1 MIAEALNWG
10 REEFSEAEKYR
21 ELKQKFE
28 QAKSDEDVA
37 KQIAEAKKK
46 MEEATIDASEMAA
59 IKAVERTEVD
69 PRQQA
74 LYDAVYVVAAAD
86 KSISADERGKLS
98 IGLLGMLGESFDETA
113 INQGLETARVLYDE
127 KGLKGTT
134 ANIAERITEAGDR
147 NALLTIAS
155 TVAWLGGGV
164 GTKEGLALQALAASF
179 SIPIGELHKIMAAAA
194 RIAKLA

>member
-21 ELKQKFE
+21 EMKEKFD
-28 QAKSDEDVA
+28 QATSDEDVA
-37 KQIAEAKKK
+37 KRMAEAKKA
-46 MEEATIDASEMAA
+46 MADESMDLSEMAA
-59 IKAVERTEVD
+59 VTAVQRTEVD
-69 PRQQA
+69 PRKQA

-86 KSISADERGKLS
+86 KSISADERAKLS

-134 ANIAERITEAGDR
+134 ADIASRITAEGDR

-164 GTKEGLALQALAASF
+164 GTKEGLALQALAAAF
-179 SIPIGELHKIMAAAA
+179 SIPINELHKIMAAAA